1 MAVALVGT
9 GGSDQDDWAVDDWPG
24 DEWPE
29 VAVDG
34 DQARLDLAPE
44 SDLVDVELDLGDG
57 QVEHPDDP
65 GDDQAWWDLAP
76 DEDLAAAT
84 DRAPAPLARPGEDVE
99 APDRD
104 QQIAQLRRRL
114 AAVPATGARAGEV
127 GSRSSAPSADPEDDG
142 VVTVPAPLRRL
153 LPRGGLV
160 RGSVVGLS
168 GSSSLVT
175 GLLAGVTA
183 AGGWAGVVGH
193 PDLGVLAAAEMGAD
207 LRRVALVPHPG
218 SDPVDVAAVLL
229 DGMDLVVLDLAGLA
243 VTPSRARAVV
253 ARARHRGA
261 VLAVVGGTWP
271 GVELELHAEVTAHL
285 GLGWGHGRVAGR
297 ELLVR
302 VRGRGQ
308 ANRERTGEVS
318 LRSERGAV
326 RWSAVS
332 EPPAALERTGT

>member
-9 GGSDQDDWAVDDWPG
+9 DDPDQDDWAVDDWPG

-44 SDLVDVELDLGDG
+44 DDLVDVELDLGDG
-57 QVEHPDDP
+57 QVELADDL
-65 GDDQAWWDLAP
+65 GDDQARWDLAP
-76 DEDLAAAT
+76 EEDL
-84 DRAPAPLARPGEDVE
+84 PAPVDP

-127 GSRSSAPSADPEDDG
+127 GSRASAPSADPEDDRT
-142 VVTVPAPLRRL
+142 VPVPAPLRPL
-153 LPRGGLV
+153 LPRGGLA
-160 RGSVVGLS
+160 RGSVVALS
-168 GSSSLVT
+168 GASTLVT
-175 GLLAGVTA
+175 GLLATVTA
-183 AGGWAGVVGH
+183 AGGWAGVVGR

-207 LRRVALVPHPG
+207 LRRIALVPRPG

-229 DGMDLVVLDLAGLA
+229 DGMDLVVLDLAGLV

-261 VLAVVGGTWP
+261 VLAVCGGAWP

-297 ELLVR
+297 ELSVR

-308 ANRERTGEVS
+308 ANRVRTGEVS
-318 LRSERGAV
+318 VRSDRGVV
-326 RWSAVS
+326 RWAAGP
-332 EPPAALERTGT
+332 EPTATPVLGRTGT